1 MGRPFYF
8 MDFSFAQASRPQ
20 MQFVTDFLLCSDCSP
35 DYHFQLISFC
45 EFKACPNPLTLDYIV
60 QLVLGFLYSA
70 DNTPREGWLVAL

>member
-20 MQFVTDFLLCSDCSP
+20 MQFVTDFQI
-35 DYHFQLISFC
+35 FFFC

-60 QLVLGFLYSA
+60 QLVLGFFVLRRQH
-70 DNTPREGWLVAL
+70 PREGWLVAL

>member
-1 MGRPFYF
+1 

-20 MQFVTDFLLCSDCSP
+20 MQFVTDFQI
-35 DYHFQLISFC
+35 FFFC